1 MQVPRQ
7 AAIPLMLLV
16 AWATTPLAHTPAS
29 QTEDPAV
36 TEKAPSPGIKAPSSP
51 LEAAE
56 RAVDRVAGEGT
67 AEMVE
72 NAVGNAVVGT
82 LQAASAGV
90 VQDKTLV
97 LRISREFIRE
107 HVPQVAAQVNPVDR
121 CLFGAHVHGTAVT
134 NGAPRVVEGSDP
146 ASPSFTMHFQGHTRT
161 DTVATKGP
169 VRARTKGEAMF
180 DVRRDILFDAS
191 GFHASDTAI
200 DCDFTS
206 SLAGLG
212 TPPGVRGRVVR
223 RIAMPQ
229 IEKTQPV
236 ANTVSLNQVKAEV
249 LKAFNDQTDDLVSSL
264 NRRLPWKATLAIVA
278 PNGTE
283 RVRKMS
289 TTPVYLEIRSHV
301 VDSDVP
307 DLPIESDDLRAPI
320 ELWVLG
326 EPSPFVA
333 AELMALWGLSKMAL
347 PAASPGDQSP
357 PLTEDPAPSQPAA
370 HGFEPELLGEW
381 WVMRLGADLM
391 EQFFD
396 APATPDSGTDS

>member
-1 MQVPRQ
+1 MQVPRR
-7 AAIPLMLLV
+7 ATFPLTLLL
-16 AWATTPLAHTPAS
+16 AWATTPLAHTHAAEPGEPAAVEDAS
-29 QTEDPAV
+29 PPATENP
-36 TEKAPSPGIKAPSSP
+36 SP

-56 RAVDRVAGEGT
+56 LALDHVAGEGT

-72 NAVGNAVVGT
+72 NAVGSAVVGT

-97 LRISREFIRE
+97 LRISRDFIRE
-107 HVPQVAAQVNPVDR
+107 HVPRVAKQVNPVDR

-134 NGAPRVVEGSDP
+134 NGEPRVVEGTDP
-146 ASPSFTMHFQGHTRT
+146 TSPSFTMHFQGHTTT

-169 VRARTKGEAMF
+169 VRARTKGDATF
-180 DVRRDILFDAS
+180 DVRRDIQFDSS
-191 GFHASDTAI
+191 GFHASETVI

-206 SLAGLG
+206 SFEGLG
-212 TPPGVRGRVVR
+212 TPPGLRGRVVR
-223 RIAMPQ
+223 RIALPQ
-229 IEKTQPV
+229 IEKNQP
-236 ANTVSLNQVKAEV
+236 AADTISQNNVKAEV
-249 LKAFNDQTDDLVSSL
+249 LKAFNDQTDDLVSVL

-283 RVRKMS
+283 RVRTMS
-289 TTPVYLEIRSHV
+289 TTPVYLEIRSRV
-301 VDSDVP
+301 VDGDAP
-307 DLPIESDDLRAPI
+307 DLPIESADLRAPI

-326 EPSPFVA
+326 EPSPVVA

-347 PAASPGDQSP
+347 PASSPEGQAAPVAS
-357 PLTEDPAPSQPAA
+357 EDDRRKPAA

-381 WVMRLGADLM
+381 WVLRLGADLM

-396 APATPDSGTDS
+396 TPTQPESGSAG